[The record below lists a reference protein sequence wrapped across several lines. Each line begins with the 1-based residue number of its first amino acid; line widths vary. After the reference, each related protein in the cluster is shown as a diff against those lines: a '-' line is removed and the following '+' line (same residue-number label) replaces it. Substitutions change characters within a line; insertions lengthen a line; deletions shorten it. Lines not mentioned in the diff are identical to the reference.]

1 MMDNNN
7 RFFFTCCLCKLCM
20 KISKFNVINTCN
32 NSTFIYNTLTTG
44 FVKMETKQWFS
55 IYENIKKK
63 GNVIEDKVCA
73 ILQNAGI
80 LVDDDYNEL
89 NVYKYM
95 CYSSMFQNSSLIL
108 SIAPT
113 MKCNFNCFY
122 CFEDGKKTLA

>member
-1 MMDNNN
+1 
-7 RFFFTCCLCKLCM
+7 M
-20 KISKFNVINTCN
+20 KISKFNVIKTCN

-55 IYENIKKK
+55 VYENIKKK
-63 GNVIEDKVCA
+63 GNVIENKVCA

-89 NVYKYM
+89 NVYKYKY
-95 CYSSMFQNSSLIL
+95 YSSMFQNSSLIL

-122 CFEDGKKTLA
+122 CFEDGKKKHWLNVR

>member
-1 MMDNNN
+1 
-7 RFFFTCCLCKLCM
+7 M
-20 KISKFNVINTCN
+20 KISKFNVIKTCN

-55 IYENIKKK
+55 VYENIKKK
-63 GNVIEDKVCA
+63 GNVIENKVCA

-89 NVYKYM
+89 NVYKYKY
-95 CYSSMFQNSSLIL
+95 YSSMFQNSSLIL